1 MTTPVPRRA
10 LGRGLIGASALLAA
24 PALLRAQEA
33 RELVVVSYAGQLQ
46 EPHQWLARRMEAAT
60 PGLRIRLV
68 PSESQDIVAQIRA
81 AQGFSPYDVMPNGEP
96 PHLIAIREGYIQKL
110 QPDAVPNAA
119 NVIPE
124 FMAKT
129 QGYGVPATYSLVGI
143 AYNERLVR
151 SAPKA
156 WADLW
161 SDAYR
166 GKVAIPRASSNL
178 GLAVLAI
185 VARIFGGA
193 EDNLQPAWDRL
204 TALRP
209 LVGRSPTVLVQMLER
224 EEIAIA
230 PLWNN
235 DAAGAAAKGLP
246 IRFVQPD
253 PGPVAILSFMS
264 AITNTRHLDLA
275 HAWMNGILSTEYQ
288 ARAADAPYF
297 FGPTVKGIVVPDAA
311 RPYTP
316 SSPAEV
322 ARLQSVDWS
331 KIAPVRGRIVEQF
344 DRLFS

>member
-1 MTTPVPRRA
+1 MTFTLSRRSLA
-10 LGRGLIGASALLAA
+10 GGLFAGSATLAA
-24 PALLRAQEA
+24 PSVLRAQSA

-68 PSESQDIVAQIRA
+68 PSESQDIVAQIKA
-81 AQGFSPYDVMPNGEP
+81 AQGHSPYDVMPNGEP
-96 PHLIAIREGYIQKL
+96 PHLIAMRDGYIQRL
-110 QPDAVPNAA
+110 DAAAVPNAA

-124 FMAKT
+124 FMAKS
-129 QGYGVPATYSLVGI
+129 GGFGVPATYSLVGI

-151 SAPKA
+151 TPPKS
-156 WADLW
+156 WADMW
-161 SDAYR
+161 NAEYR

-185 VARIFGGA
+185 IARINGGS

-209 LVGRSPTVLVQMLER
+209 IVGRSPTALVQMLER
-224 EEIAIA
+224 EEIAMA

-246 IRFVQPD
+246 IKFVQPD
-253 PGPVAILSFMS
+253 PGPVAIISFMS
-264 AITNTRHLDLA
+264 LITNTRHPDLGN
-275 HAWMNGILSTEYQ
+275 AWLNGILSPEYQ
-288 ARAADAPYF
+288 AMAADAPYF
-297 FGPTVKGIVVPDAA
+297 FGPSVRGVAVPAAA

-316 SSPAEV
+316 STPEEV